1 MKKKKG
7 KKSTNLSKRRLWF
20 EKRCVFATKGRVK
33 LQFHKWCRY
42 INESN
47 LCYLVFQR
55 NESWKSHKIQRFGQ
69 SIILSKLFPAVCDTG
84 IFTSQLSVG
93 FRSKEII
100 FDEQKDDCE
109 ILLVEAIEES
119 INKHHVDQETR
130 HLHLLNY
137 VNLCVES
144 KCKRGVLI
152 KKK

>member
-1 MKKKKG
+1 M
-7 KKSTNLSKRRLWF
+7 
-20 EKRCVFATKGRVK
+20 
-33 LQFHKWCRY
+33 
-42 INESN
+42 
-47 LCYLVFQR
+47 
-55 NESWKSHKIQRFGQ
+55 
-69 SIILSKLFPAVCDTG
+69 
-84 IFTSQLSVG
+84 SQLSVG

-152 KKK
+152 KKE